1 MIYAYANGRKF
12 NPGERMLF
20 AAAARDERLA
30 QKFEAFGTRS
40 IGPARMFATTL
51 PRALLVNARH
61 RRSEHPGGGSRALEA
76 GSA

>member
-1 MIYAYANGRKF
+1 MIYGYASGRKF
-12 NPGERMLF
+12 SAGEKMLF

-30 QKFEAFGTRS
+30 RTFEAFGTRS

-61 RRSEHPGGGSRALEA
+61 KRSASPGGGSHTVQA
-76 GSA
+76 GNV